1 MFRSA
6 AALLAVLLSLAVPAS
21 AFAGLVELRAGEN
34 GHFITRVAINGAP
47 ITFMVD
53 TGSSTVALSQSDA
66 RRAGFRLENLNFNT
80 DVSTANGMVKAARVK
95 IDRIE
100 IGGIRMEHV
109 DGVVMPKE
117 ALSGSLLGMT
127 FLSRLRSF
135 EVREGILYL
144 RD

>member
-109 DGVVMPKE
+109 DGVVMPKD

>member
-1 MFRSA
+1 MFRSVT
-6 AALLAVLLSLAVPAS
+6 ALLAVLLSLAVPAS

-109 DGVVMPKE
+109 DGVVMPKD